1 VGRKAKLRLCLA
13 PKYMVHFSMIRGL
26 IVALAILLVSGSAPA
41 KTRKPKPVAFV
52 QSAAPAYQFS
62 FASEADAETQ
72 LLSLANQVRAEAGV
86 PPLQRDE
93 GLTRAAREHAAAMVA
108 QQQLSHQFSGEASVH
123 QRLTAAT
130 SLHLERAG
138 ENVAYA
144 ATVDEVHDNLMH
156 SPPHRENL
164 LNPAYNVAG
173 FGVVR
178 SGVSLY
184 VVQDF
189 GHGSQIN
196 TSQQAENMAA
206 ESVMRLRERSN
217 GAPLQRL
224 DGRAARAAACSM
236 AQADSLNVAS
246 NPGQYFLRYTIM
258 QPEILPGN
266 AAKTIADRGL
276 RAFAVGACYA
286 KTVSYPGGVYW
297 IAVVFY

>member
-1 VGRKAKLRLCLA
+1 MA
-13 PKYMVHFSMIRGL
+13 
-26 IVALAILLVSGSAPA
+26 
-41 KTRKPKPVAFV
+41 
-52 QSAAPAYQFS
+52 
-62 FASEADAETQ
+62 
-72 LLSLANQVRAEAGV
+72 
-86 PPLQRDE
+86 
-93 GLTRAAREHAAAMVA
+93 A
-108 QQQLSHQFSGEASVH
+108 QQQLSHQFSSEASVH

-130 SLHLERAG
+130 PLHLDRAG

-178 SGVSLY
+178 SGASLY
-184 VVQDF
+184 IVQDF

-206 ESVMRLRERSN
+206 ESVMRMRERSN

-236 AQADSLNVAS
+236 AQADSLNVSS

-258 QPEILPGN
+258 QPEVLPGN
-266 AAKTIADRGL
+266 AAKTVADRGL
-276 RAFAVGACYA
+276 RAFAVGACYSRTA
-286 KTVSYPGGVYW
+286 SYPGGVYW

>member
-1 VGRKAKLRLCLA
+1 MA
-13 PKYMVHFSMIRGL
+13 
-26 IVALAILLVSGSAPA
+26 
-41 KTRKPKPVAFV
+41 
-52 QSAAPAYQFS
+52 
-62 FASEADAETQ
+62 
-72 LLSLANQVRAEAGV
+72 
-86 PPLQRDE
+86 
-93 GLTRAAREHAAAMVA
+93 A

-130 SLHLERAG
+130 PLHLDRAG

-144 ATVDEVHDNLMH
+144 ATVDQAHDNLMH

-178 SGVSLY
+178 TGDSLY

-189 GHGSQIN
+189 GHGSQIS
-196 TSQQAENMAA
+196 TAEQSENMVA
-206 ESVMRLRERSN
+206 ESVMRMREKSN
-217 GAPLQRL
+217 GSPLQRL
-224 DGRAARAAACSM
+224 DGSGVRGVACSM
-236 AQADSLNVAS
+236 AQADSLNVSS
-246 NPGQYFLRYTIM
+246 NPGQYFLRYTSL
-258 QPEILPGN
+258 QPETLPAS

-286 KTVSYPGGVYW
+286 RTASYPGGVYW